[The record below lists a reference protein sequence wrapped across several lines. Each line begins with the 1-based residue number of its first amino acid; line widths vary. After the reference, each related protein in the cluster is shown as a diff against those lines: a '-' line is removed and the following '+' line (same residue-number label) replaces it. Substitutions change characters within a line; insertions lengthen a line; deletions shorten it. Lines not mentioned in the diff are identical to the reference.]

1 MTELAH
7 RDEYLEAAL
16 RCAARV
22 MWLAL
27 IRDWYAKTDFEPS
40 PEVLES
46 ETTLLRRCLVRGP
59 REDSDADRLRVHVLK
74 LLGIQQ
80 SYGASSAQ
88 VERAE

>member
-1 MTELAH
+1 MSELAQ
-7 RDEYLEAAL
+7 RDEYLEAKL

-27 IRDWYAKTDFEPS
+27 IRDWYQRTDFEPS

-46 ETTLLRRCLVRGP
+46 ETILLRRCLLRGP
-59 REDSDADRLRVHVLK
+59 RDDSDGDRLRVHVLK

-80 SYGASSAQ
+80 SYASSSAQ